1 MNRPAR
7 YSVPSL
13 LLLAL
18 RGYAIGSADL
28 VPGVSGGTVALV
40 SGIYPRLVSAI
51 DAGARS
57 AGRALR
63 GDFTGARRAAG
74 RVDWWFL
81 APVVVGAALA
91 VVSLARVME
100 DLLRDHPV
108 RMAAVFF
115 GLIAGSVWVAW
126 RIIREPGALHG
137 AVAGMVGIASFILF
151 GLRSSVVTEPGWYI
165 FVGAGALAICAFI
178 LPGVSGSFMLLA
190 IGMYQHVLATIND
203 ARLGQ
208 LAAFAIGAAVGL
220 GLFSRFL
227 QRLLARHH
235 DLVVAAMIG
244 LMLGSFRILWPWP
257 AGTRRRDRRRR
268 HRPGTAR
275 PGPGRAGGI
284 GRRGCPRGG
293 GFQRLDPPPS
303 RLTAGPYGRCFRL
316 AMKVA
321 ALT

>member
-1 MNRPAR
+1 MASHHGGTAPLNRPVPS
-7 YSVPSL
+7 SVTSL

-18 RGYAIGSADL
+18 RGFAIGSADL

-40 SGIYPRLVSAI
+40 TGIYRRLVSAV

-57 AGRALR
+57 AGMGLK
-63 GDFTGARRAAG
+63 GDFRGALRAAG

-81 APVVVGAALA
+81 APVVAGAALA
-91 VVSLARVME
+91 VVSLARVVE
-100 DLLRDHPV
+100 GLLQDHPV
-108 RMAAVFF
+108 RTAAVFF

-126 RIIREPGALHG
+126 LIIREPGFRHG
-137 AVAGMVGIASFILF
+137 VVAGMVGIGSFLLF
-151 GLRSSVVTEPGWYI
+151 GFRSSVVTDPGWYV

-203 ARLGQ
+203 ARLVH

-227 QRLLARHH
+227 DRLLDRHH
-235 DLVVAAMIG
+235 DVVVAAMIG

-257 AGTRRRDRRRR
+257 AGLGDET
-268 HRPGTAR
+268 GAGATALGP
-275 PGPGRAGGI
+275 PGPDAAAPVG
-284 GRRGCPRGG
+284 
-293 GFQRLDPPPS
+293 
-303 RLTAGPYGRCFRL
+303 L
-316 AMKVA
+316 AAVA
-321 ALT
+321 ALMVVGFSACVRRRAG

>member
-1 MNRPAR
+1 VNRPVR
-7 YSVPSL
+7 ESVPSL

-51 DAGARS
+51 YAGARS

-74 RVDWWFL
+74 QVDWWFL
-81 APVVVGAALA
+81 APVVAGAALA
-91 VVSLARVME
+91 VLSLARVVE

-108 RMAAVFF
+108 RMASVFF

-126 RIIREPGALHG
+126 RIVREPGVGHG
-137 AVAGMVGIASFILF
+137 VVAGLVGIASFILF
-151 GLRSSVVTEPGWYI
+151 GLRSSVIADPAWYV

-190 IGMYQHVLATIND
+190 IGMYQHVLAIVND
-203 ARLGQ
+203 ARLGH

-257 AGTRRRDRRRR
+257 AGLGDETGSGATTLG
-268 HRPGTAR
+268 P
-275 PGPGRAGGI
+275 PGP
-284 GRRGCPRGG
+284 
-293 GFQRLDPPPS
+293 D
-303 RLTAGPYGRCFRL
+303 L
-316 AMKVA
+316 AVPVGLAAVA
-321 ALT
+321 ALVVVGFSAWVHRRAG

>member
-7 YSVPSL
+7 YPVASL

-40 SGIYPRLVSAI
+40 SGIYPRLVSAV

-57 AGRALR
+57 AGRVLR
-63 GDFTGARRAAG
+63 GDFRGARRAAG
-74 RVDWWFL
+74 QVDWWFL
-81 APVVVGAALA
+81 TPVVAGAALA
-91 VVSLARVME
+91 VLSLARVVE

-108 RMAAVFF
+108 RTAAVFF

-126 RIIREPGALHG
+126 GIIREPGALHG
-137 AVAGMVGIASFILF
+137 AVAGLVGIASFVLF
-151 GLRSSVVTEPGWYI
+151 GLRSSVIADPGWYV

-178 LPGVSGSFMLLA
+178 LSGVSGSFMLLA
-190 IGMYQHVLATIND
+190 IGMYQHVLAIVNE
-203 ARLGQ
+203 ARLGH
-208 LAAFAIGAAVGL
+208 LAAFAIGAAAGL

-227 QRLLARHH
+227 NRLLDRHH

-257 AGTRRRDRRRR
+257 AGLGDETGAGATVLG
-268 HRPGTAR
+268 P
-275 PGPGRAGGI
+275 PGP
-284 GRRGCPRGG
+284 
-293 GFQRLDPPPS
+293 D
-303 RLTAGPYGRCFRL
+303 L
-316 AMKVA
+316 AVPVGLAAAA
-321 ALT
+321 ALAVVGFGAWVHRRSG

>member
-7 YSVPSL
+7 PSVASTM
-13 LLLAL
+13 LLAL
-18 RGYAIGSADL
+18 RGYAIGTADL

-40 SGIYPRLVSAI
+40 SGIYPCLVSAVY
-51 DAGARS
+51 AGARS
-57 AGRALR
+57 AGRALK
-63 GDFTGARRAAG
+63 GDFRGARRAAG

-81 APVVVGAALA
+81 APVVLGAALA
-91 VVSLARVME
+91 VVSLARVVE

-108 RMAAVFF
+108 RTAAVFF

-126 RIIREPGALHG
+126 RIVREPRVLHG
-137 AVAGMVGIASFILF
+137 VVAGLFGIGSFVLF
-151 GLRSSVVTEPGWYI
+151 GLRSSVIADPGWYV

-190 IGMYQHVLATIND
+190 IGMYQHVLAIVND

-220 GLFSRFL
+220 GLFSRL
-227 QRLLARHH
+227 LHRLLDRYH

-257 AGTRRRDRRRR
+257 AGLGDETGTGATVLGAPGPDLAVPAGLAAAAALVVVGFNAWVRRR
-268 HRPGTAR
+268 
-275 PGPGRAGGI
+275 AG
-284 GRRGCPRGG
+284 
-293 GFQRLDPPPS
+293 
-303 RLTAGPYGRCFRL
+303 
-316 AMKVA
+316 
-321 ALT
+321 